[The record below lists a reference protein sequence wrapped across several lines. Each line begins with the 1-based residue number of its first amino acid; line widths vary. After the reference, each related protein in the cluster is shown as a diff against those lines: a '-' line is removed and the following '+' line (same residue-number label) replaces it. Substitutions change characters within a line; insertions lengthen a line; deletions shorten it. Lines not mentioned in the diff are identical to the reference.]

1 MTAATLKP
9 YLVERIRRPP
19 PEGCFV
25 IPWSPPVVA
34 FGAFRTAWLAS
45 IGINPSVR
53 EFRDEDGRE
62 LVQDRRL
69 PTFRSLAIDRLEATP
84 LSVAE
89 TIVEECESYFAPTRK
104 PYPWFKSLDRI
115 FSGAGASYY
124 DGTACHL
131 DLVPWATERVW
142 KRATPLKPSL
152 TAAARRKLL
161 ADGVP
166 FLLAQLEQ
174 ENITA
179 LVVNGAAVID
189 ELRRYTPMDLRELSA
204 IQHGCGTRVYCGELG
219 RTKVVAWTVNVQSSR
234 NVTTELKQAIADV
247 CTTHLTRG

>member
-1 MTAATLKP
+1 MSSATLKP

-53 EFRDEDGRE
+53 EFCDEDGRE
-62 LVQDRRL
+62 LVKDRRL
-69 PTFRSLAIDRLEATP
+69 PTFRSLAIERLEGTP
-84 LSVAE
+84 PSVAE
-89 TIVEECESYFAPTRK
+89 KIVEECESYFAPTRK
-104 PYPWFKSLDRI
+104 PYPWFNALERI
-115 FSGAGASYY
+115 FAGAGGSYR

-142 KRATPLKPSL
+142 KRATPKRPAL
-152 TAAARRKLL
+152 TAAARKKLL
-161 ADGVP
+161 SDGVP

-179 LVVNGAAVID
+179 LVVNGAAVIK
-189 ELRRYTPMDLRELSA
+189 ELRRHTPIELRELPS
-204 IQHGCGTRVYCGELG
+204 IHHGCGTRVFSGELR

-234 NVTTELKQAIADV
+234 NVTNELKQAIADV
-247 CTTHLTRG
+247 CTTRLTRG